1 MAKKPPLSVVG
12 TPLDPA
18 AITVQPPR
26 KLGKAGFS
34 RCSSVQSEIRID
46 DIGGVELLMQICLA
60 ADRVAELAAQIDRD
74 GVALVTRS
82 GIRAHPCLREELST
96 RAFIVR
102 TLGKLGLTDEVIK
115 PMGRPPQPLG
125 WRGPHAD

>member
-12 TPLDPA
+12 TSLDPA
-18 AITVQPPR
+18 ASTVQPSR
-26 KLGKAGFS
+26 KLGKPGTNLWN
-34 RCSSVQSEIRID
+34 SVQSEVRID
-46 DIGGVELLMQICLA
+46 DVGGVELLMQICLA
-60 ADRVAELAAQIDRD
+60 ADRAAELAAQINAD
-74 GVALVTRS
+74 GVAIVTRS
-82 GIRAHPCLREELST
+82 GIRADPCLREELST